1 MNRSRCTHILSA
13 ATNTKILV
21 VGDIML
27 DHFVWGRA
35 TRISPEAPI
44 PVVDLERESFMPG
57 GAANVAYNVSS
68 LGGEVSVFGKVGKD
82 AAGVILKKL
91 LHNKAVNVQGV
102 IAAQVCQTTVKM
114 RIVCGQQ
121 QIVRLDRETNTLPR
135 ASEAGSL
142 LLKLEAAL
150 DRVDAVIVGD
160 YGKGMVSQRLLDRLR
175 RGCCKRGLW
184 LSLDPKPSHALDL
197 RGLSL
202 MTPNRREA
210 FLLADLSDT
219 TRHSDPM
226 LDSQLLC
233 AASKLLK
240 KLQPKVLLLTLG
252 ELGMLLCLPGV
263 RPLHIQTVA
272 KEVFDVSGAGD
283 TVIASFTLAI
293 AAGATPHEAAL
304 FANHAAGVVVGKIGT
319 AIVTPQELNRSF
331 QNH

>member
-150 DRVDAVIVGD
+150 DRADAVIVGD

-175 RGCCKRGLW
+175 RG
-184 LSLDPKPSHALDL
+184 
-197 RGLSL
+197 
-202 MTPNRREA
+202 
-210 FLLADLSDT
+210 
-219 TRHSDPM
+219 
-226 LDSQLLC
+226 
-233 AASKLLK
+233 
-240 KLQPKVLLLTLG
+240 LQ
-252 ELGMLLCLPGV
+252 
-263 RPLHIQTVA
+263 A
-272 KEVFDVSGAGD
+272 
-283 TVIASFTLAI
+283 
-293 AAGATPHEAAL
+293 
-304 FANHAAGVVVGKIGT
+304 
-319 AIVTPQELNRSF
+319 RSMAEP
-331 QNH
+331 